1 MRLFCT
7 ILVQSKSFRCN
18 TSEPSPMCC
27 KQRTCAI
34 PKFFRCNTYKK
45 HRGEGVLFLTS
56 HPTERACPEPAAAE
70 ERGISLANRE
80 SVSVLSDRSY
90 LIEDSGTAEKTLSFV
105 CANSGAEPWKHI
117 SSWTV
122 LSVERG

>member
-1 MRLFCT
+1 M
-7 ILVQSKSFRCN
+7 
-18 TSEPSPMCC
+18 
-27 KQRTCAI
+27 
-34 PKFFRCNTYKK
+34 NTYEK
-45 HRGEGVLFLTS
+45 HRGWWVLFLTS